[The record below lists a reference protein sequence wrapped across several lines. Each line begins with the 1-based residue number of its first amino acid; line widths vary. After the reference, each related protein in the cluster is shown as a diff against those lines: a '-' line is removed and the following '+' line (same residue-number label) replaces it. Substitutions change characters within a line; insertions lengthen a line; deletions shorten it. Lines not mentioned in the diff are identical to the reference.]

1 MIKLI
6 ATDVDGTLVKDSSSE
21 VYPEIMDTMQSLK
34 EKGVI
39 IAIASGRQYTSIA
52 RMFEPIAN
60 DLIFIA
66 ENGAHIKCR
75 GTDMNVVSMNQEMA
89 KELIKD
95 LREIPESDIVVSTP
109 QGCYLESKN
118 DDFIN
123 LITYGYRN
131 QVKVVEDILAEDI
144 TIIKIA
150 VYRKGSIREIG
161 ENILIPKWK
170 DKCKACMSGEEWV
183 DFMDSSVDKG
193 NALNLLQD
201 FFHITAEETMVFGD
215 NANDIGLLKAAEASY
230 AVSTAREEVKKYA
243 KHICGSYT
251 DKGVY
256 TILKRL
262 DDSMKSQK
270 GE

>member
-6 ATDVDGTLVKDSSSE
+6 ATDVDGTLVKESSSE
-21 VYPEIMDTMQSLK
+21 IYPEIMDTIQSLK

-52 RMFEPIAN
+52 RLFEPIAN

-75 GTDMNVVSMNQEMA
+75 GTDMNVVSMDQEMA
-89 KELIKD
+89 RELIED
-95 LREIPESDIVVSTP
+95 LRKIPNVELVASTP
-109 QGCYLESKN
+109 QACYLEST
-118 DDFIN
+118 DDEFIN

-131 QVKVVEDILAEDI
+131 QVKVVEDVLAEDI
-144 TIIKIA
+144 TIIKVA
-150 VYRKGSIREIG
+150 AYRKGSIREIG

-170 DKCKACMSGEEWV
+170 EKCKTCMSGEDWI
-183 DFMDSSVDKG
+183 DFMDIGVDKG
-193 NALNLLQD
+193 NALNILQK
-201 FFHITAEETMVFGD
+201 FFHITSEETMVFGD
-215 NANDIGLLKAAEASY
+215 NANDIGLLKAAGASY

-243 KHICGSYT
+243 KHICGSYR